1 MSNTTQGLA
10 TFVNRRLFIITLIS
24 TFLASLISAVYALTE
39 FNMALKPQL
48 LQKANL
54 IAEEVQNDVRLAVGV
69 GIPFGQINGL
79 DEYLEDLS
87 QKYSELTYI
96 AVSNTAGDI
105 IYQGGDISQL
115 VQPLSSHKTLF
126 TTSDT
131 VVPPVESLLSG
142 SADFFR
148 MLLSGSDSQSMEGYY
163 LPLTQQEVRY
173 GSVHIG
179 LNDGYIRSQLTNVFF
194 DLAIVLIAVL
204 LVSFELMMVLVMFY
218 VSGPLQ
224 HSEKLLTRQA
234 EGDFSVQ
241 QNQQQKGIIG
251 FFVNRMNQD
260 SRAIQNNFQ
269 QVYDRAIEQKDEPG
283 TVEKL
288 RQLAKRFSL
297 QKVFTESRGSI
308 IDARI
313 PLFVFSFAEELQK
326 SFMPLFV
333 AEYYQPNSWISRDIM
348 IGLPIS
354 VFMGV
359 IAIITPFAGRW
370 TDRYGCKRIFM
381 VGLIPAI
388 CGYLICAFANSA
400 EAIIAGRG
408 VTAAGYAVITISC
421 QGYMAALL
429 TKENRAKGMAVFVGV
444 LMTASMCGT
453 ALGGIIADRIGYQPV
468 FVLAAMLALVAGAL
482 AWVMLCSEVGCN
494 EKPANTDK
502 AAAAAPEQARGP
514 KALIRNYRF
523 VGIILFCA
531 IPAKIILTGFL
542 YYFVPVYLI
551 TLDATQAEIGRIMM
565 IYALIIIF
573 LGPTASHIADR
584 SKHMIDLVV
593 FGTVLSGAILLLL
606 NGDADVLTVL
616 ISVILMGMAHAIIK
630 APLIAAA
637 LEAAEYTPDVGRTT
651 VLSVLRTCERIGSV
665 IGPLLVAALLVFYD
679 YGAAMAIIGVG
690 IIGIGCFTGVYF
702 RRMRRREAKAC
713 A

>member
-1 MSNTTQGLA
+1 MSNTARGLS
-10 TFVNRRLFIITLIS
+10 TILHRRQIVITLIS
-24 TFLASLISAVYALTE
+24 TFLASPINAADALTE

-54 IAEEVQNDVRLAVGV
+54 IAEEVQDDIRLAVGV
-69 GIPFGQINGL
+69 GIPFERINGL
-79 DEYLEDLS
+79 DTYLEDLS
-87 QKYSELTYI
+87 DKYSELTYI
-96 AVSNTAGDI
+96 AVSNPTGDI
-105 IYQGGDISQL
+105 VYQGGDISQL
-115 VQPLSSHKTLF
+115 VQPLSSHKTLIAPAANV
-126 TTSDT
+126 S
-131 VVPPVESLLSG
+131 PPLESLLSG
-142 SADFFR
+142 SLDFFS
-148 MLLSGSDSQSMEGYY
+148 MLLSGSQSQSMEGYY

-260 SRAIQNNFQ
+260 SRTIQNNFQ

-333 AEYYQPNSWISRDIM
+333 SEYYQPNSWISRDIM

-381 VGLIPAI
+381 TGLIPAI
-388 CGYLICAFANSA
+388 SGYLICAFANSA

-408 VTAAGYAVITISC
+408 VTAVGYAVITISC

-429 TKENRAKGMAVFVGV
+429 TRENRAKGMAVFVGV

-468 FVLAAMLALVAGAL
+468 FILAAMLALVAGAL

-494 EKPANTDK
+494 ETPANTEK
-502 AAAAAPEQARGP
+502 NAATPAQARGP
-514 KALIRNYRF
+514 KALLRNYRF

-551 TLDATQAEIGRIMM
+551 TLDASQAEIGRIMM

-593 FGTVLSGAILLLL
+593 FGTVLSGAVLLLL

-616 ISVILMGMAHAIIK
+616 IAVVLMGMAHAIIK

-651 VLSVLRTCERIGSV
+651 VLGVLRTCERIGSV

-702 RRMRRREAKAC
+702 RRMRRKEAQAC

>member
-1 MSNTTQGLA
+1 
-10 TFVNRRLFIITLIS
+10 
-24 TFLASLISAVYALTE
+24 
-39 FNMALKPQL
+39 
-48 LQKANL
+48 
-54 IAEEVQNDVRLAVGV
+54 
-69 GIPFGQINGL
+69 
-79 DEYLEDLS
+79 
-87 QKYSELTYI
+87 
-96 AVSNTAGDI
+96 
-105 IYQGGDISQL
+105 
-115 VQPLSSHKTLF
+115 
-126 TTSDT
+126 
-131 VVPPVESLLSG
+131 
-142 SADFFR
+142 
-148 MLLSGSDSQSMEGYY
+148 
-163 LPLTQQEVRY
+163 
-173 GSVHIG
+173 
-179 LNDGYIRSQLTNVFF
+179 
-194 DLAIVLIAVL
+194 
-204 LVSFELMMVLVMFY
+204 MF
-218 VSGPLQ
+218 
-224 HSEKLLTRQA
+224 
-234 EGDFSVQ
+234 
-241 QNQQQKGIIG
+241 
-251 FFVNRMNQD
+251 
-260 SRAIQNNFQ
+260 
-269 QVYDRAIEQKDEPG
+269 
-283 TVEKL
+283 
-288 RQLAKRFSL
+288 
-297 QKVFTESRGSI
+297 
-308 IDARI
+308 
-313 PLFVFSFAEELQK
+313 
-326 SFMPLFV
+326 
-333 AEYYQPNSWISRDIM
+333 
-348 IGLPIS
+348 
-354 VFMGV
+354 
-359 IAIITPFAGRW
+359 
-370 TDRYGCKRIFM
+370 
-381 VGLIPAI
+381 GLIPAI
-388 CGYLICAFANSA
+388 SGYLICAFANSA

-482 AWVMLCSEVGCN
+482 AWVMLCSEVGCS

-502 AAAAAPEQARGP
+502 AAATPEQARGP

-593 FGTVLSGAILLLL
+593 FGTVLSGAVLLLL

-651 VLSVLRTCERIGSV
+651 VLGVLRTCERIGSV

-702 RRMRRREAKAC
+702 RRMRRRRPKHAHNQTLLHRPDVADQYNAEC
-713 A
+713 SRSLHCR